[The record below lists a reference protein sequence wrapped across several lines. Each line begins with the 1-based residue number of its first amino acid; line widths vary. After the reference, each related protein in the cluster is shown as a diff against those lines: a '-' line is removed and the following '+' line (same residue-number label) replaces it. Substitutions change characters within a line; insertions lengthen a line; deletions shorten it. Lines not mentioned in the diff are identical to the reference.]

1 MFIKYAK
8 NNRLV
13 AVSFFIFALALTFV
27 LYQSTVLYLIRIWD
41 DIKTGNYA
49 HGYLVLAISAYL
61 IFNNRR
67 QLWQQQPCPNFT
79 GLGLVFMAMSLWLV
93 ATLVS
98 VEMLQAAALL
108 LLIIGLIWV
117 IFGTTITRMLL
128 FPVLFIS
135 FALPLWSP
143 LSPVLQGITADVV
156 FWLVRLF
163 EIPAMRQENLIIV
176 PYGTLSIEEACS
188 GLRYLLASLTLGTLY
203 AYINYSRLYSRI
215 LVVLISAAAAILANI
230 IRVFIIVYIAY
241 TSNMQDPLVTNHLMM
256 GWYLF
261 GAVISILLI
270 VDTAIYRWQRH
281 NNKGN
286 SVAALNNGTKEIEHS
301 TSTDKQCQK
310 TTLQKTSTPILAVI
324 LMAIAPALVQ
334 LSPHPSNIKTSNT
347 RNTADLLPMT
357 IGLWNKLDNEST
369 DWTPLYKHAFEL
381 KKTYQKDMNKV
392 SLYIAYYAV
401 QAQGR
406 ELINETNHI
415 NNGKIWRSIYMRAHK
430 QQTKQN
436 TVLMQILEKNN
447 TDRKLLWYQYCVA
460 GWCTTN
466 KYKAKAL
473 QLLGLLNGN
482 YEAYVIAITTD
493 IMGDINKSKKTLTDF
508 DTAIKPWL
516 PSIIKSIRNKQS
528 NEIAQ

>member
-1 MFIKYAK
+1 MFMKYAR

-13 AVSFFIFALALTFV
+13 AVSFFIFSLALTFV
-27 LYQSTVLYLIRIWD
+27 LYQSTVLYLIRTWD
-41 DIKTGNYA
+41 DIKTGNYG

-61 IFNNRR
+61 IFKNRH
-67 QLWQQQPCPNFT
+67 QLWQQQPCPNFI
-79 GLGLVFMAMSLWLV
+79 GLGLVFIAMSLWLV

-108 LLIIGLIWV
+108 LLIIGLLWV
-117 IFGTTITRMLL
+117 IFGTTIMQMLL

-188 GLRYLLASLTLGTLY
+188 GLRYLLAALTLGTLY
-203 AYINYSRLYSRI
+203 AYINYSRLYARI
-215 LVVLISAAAAILANI
+215 LVVLISAGAAILANI

-270 VDTAIYRWQRH
+270 TDTVVYRLQRH
-281 NNKGN
+281 NNKDNAVAVIDNGQNRFDN
-286 SVAALNNGTKEIEHS
+286 STWL
-301 TSTDKQCQK
+301 DKPCKKTIFQK
-310 TTLQKTSTPILAVI
+310 ISGPVLAVI
-324 LMAIAPALVQ
+324 LMAIAPVLIQ
-334 LSPHPSNIKTSNT
+334 LTPQPAEIKTTNT
-347 RNTADLLPMT
+347 INTGNLLPAT
-357 IGLWNKLDNEST
+357 IDLWNKVNNENT
-369 DWTPLYKHAFEL
+369 DWNPIYNNAFEI
-381 KKTYQKDMNKV
+381 KKTYQKNMNKV
-392 SLYIAYYAV
+392 SLYIAYYAT

-406 ELINETNHI
+406 ELINEMNHI
-415 NNGKIWRSIYMRAHK
+415 SNEKIWRSIYMHAHK
-430 QQTKQN
+430 QQANQN
-436 TVLMQILEKNN
+436 TVLTQILEKNGA
-447 TDRKLLWYQYCVA
+447 DRKLLWYQYCVA
-460 GWCTTN
+460 GWCTSN

-482 YEAYVIAITTD
+482 HEAYVVAITTN
-493 IMGDINKSKKTLTDF
+493 IRSDINESRKILTDF
-508 DTAIKPWL
+508 DASIKPWL
-516 PSIIKSIRNKQS
+516 PGIIKSIRNERL